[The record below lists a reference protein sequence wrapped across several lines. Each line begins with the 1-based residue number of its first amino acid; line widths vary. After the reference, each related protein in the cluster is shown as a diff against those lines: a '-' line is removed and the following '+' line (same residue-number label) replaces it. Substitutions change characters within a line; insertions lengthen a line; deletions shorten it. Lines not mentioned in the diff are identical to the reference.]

1 MATQRQPVDASGRP
15 VEGADWIVAASE
27 AFEGWRKASDM
38 KELSRA
44 AAILNGASPR
54 MIMDPERTHLAAA
67 ISEALLNVSIAQR
80 RPDVLDFAIGLMKR
94 ERSFVD
100 GTLDIAGAV
109 LLATHLAG
117 LLAERFYVAGALEDL
132 AAALDLYR
140 SYEEYVQSFP
150 HSFDARERALF
161 WWGYGKA
168 RQNKADVAKQR
179 AELVAAAEC
188 LAKAADALDARS
200 AFGRQIRGDL
210 AVAQLELHNAQGDG
224 RNSSREFRDRL
235 EHAIDTLRGLSQSAT
250 TEIERGRWSQNLAIA
265 LRQRSEL
272 WPAQDQ
278 RRQADLREA
287 LAATEQGLQA
297 HRKPARDK

>member
-1 MATQRQPVDASGRP
+1 VARVAVHEAVNVGQQNQEVRLDVDSHEGRQCV
-15 VEGADWIVAASE
+15 VVAH
-27 AFEGWRKASDM
+27 
-38 KELSRA
+38 
-44 AAILNGASPR
+44 
-54 MIMDPERTHLAAA
+54 T
-67 ISEALLNVSIAQR
+67 
-80 RPDVLDFAIGLMKR
+80 DFADCDP
-94 ERSFVD
+94 S
-100 GTLDIAGAV
+100 
-109 LLATHLAG
+109 
-117 LLAERFYVAGALEDL
+117 
-132 AAALDLYR
+132 
-140 SYEEYVQSFP
+140 
-150 HSFDARERALF
+150 
-161 WWGYGKA
+161 
-168 RQNKADVAKQR
+168 
-179 AELVAAAEC
+179 AEC